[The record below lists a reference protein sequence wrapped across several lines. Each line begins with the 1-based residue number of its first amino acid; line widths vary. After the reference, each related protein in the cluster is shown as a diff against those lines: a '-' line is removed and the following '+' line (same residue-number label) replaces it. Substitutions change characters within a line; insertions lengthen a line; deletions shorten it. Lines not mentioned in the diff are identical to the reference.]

1 MSGKNGRLL
10 TAYMSVARAALERVP
25 NTKLKGG
32 MMGFR
37 DSYELAA
44 AWPEQI
50 ASAAAAIKLLEDIL
64 LDLKCDQTSKETHKA
79 LITRLEAYLGQ

>member
-1 MSGKNGRLL
+1 MSGKNGKML
-10 TAYMSVARAALERVP
+10 TAYMSVAMAALNHVP

-32 MMGFR
+32 MLGFR

-50 ASAAAAIKLLEDIL
+50 ASAAAAIQLLEDTL
-64 LDLKCDQTSKETHKA
+64 LDLKCDQTSRSTHEA